1 MHWICPVIGVLF
13 LVTAGGSLDVARG
26 AEVAF
31 RSSRGLELGDT
42 FEARSFTTLDGQ
54 EKLLPAEEGLTVVLF
69 WATWSPRS
77 KSALEVW
84 EDYSKEYGDQ
94 PLTVIT
100 VNADNQ
106 RMNAEDLKRI
116 DEYIEENNVRLP
128 VIIDTNLNLFNEVGI
143 IVNPTTLFLKNDGTL
158 IYKLSSFPTS
168 AEIDLKEELEVRLGI
183 RERETDDEKET
194 RGTLAYQP
202 KNNALLYYNMAINL
216 LKKGFTEK
224 ATERLIISLQRD
236 PEYTDPLRA
245 LEGIYSTDDHA
256 SEGEG
261 GLKELLVEND
271 LEDLVDK
278 VGQGEPFLIEGEKKS
293 DPMEKMRQM
302 MGTQSKPDPGIQKEN
317 DREPAEDNAEGQDV
331 VQ

>member
-1 MHWICPVIGVLF
+1 
-13 LVTAGGSLDVARG
+13 
-26 AEVAF
+26 
-31 RSSRGLELGDT
+31 
-42 FEARSFTTLDGQ
+42 
-54 EKLLPAEEGLTVVLF
+54 
-69 WATWSPRS
+69 
-77 KSALEVW
+77 
-84 EDYSKEYGDQ
+84 
-94 PLTVIT
+94 
-100 VNADNQ
+100 
-106 RMNAEDLKRI
+106 
-116 DEYIEENNVRLP
+116 
-128 VIIDTNLNLFNEVGI
+128 
-143 IVNPTTLFLKNDGTL
+143 
-158 IYKLSSFPTS
+158 
-168 AEIDLKEELEVRLGI
+168 
-183 RERETDDEKET
+183 
-194 RGTLAYQP
+194 
-202 KNNALLYYNMAINL
+202 MAINL

-278 VGQGEPFLIEGEKKS
+278 IGQGEPFLIEGEKKS

-317 DREPAEDNAEGQDV
+317 DREPAEDNAEGRDV